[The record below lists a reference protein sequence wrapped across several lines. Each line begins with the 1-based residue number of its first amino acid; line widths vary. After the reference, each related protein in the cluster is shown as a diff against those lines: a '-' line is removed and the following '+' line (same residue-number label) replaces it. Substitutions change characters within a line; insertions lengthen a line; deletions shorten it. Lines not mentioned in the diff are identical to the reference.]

1 MQISNMHARIRIES
15 QRKSRFIRLSV
26 PIRVYTKDCRVDHDK
41 TYSYIHYKVIFD
53 DQTDCMSSTLPF
65 MLYFAKTISVDFL
78 RTSLTRQIACLEW
91 ESENT
96 LLRVCF
102 PHKYQ
107 HISGFNLRNDRV
119 KLV

>member
-1 MQISNMHARIRIES
+1 MHAWIRIES

-26 PIRVYTKDCRVDHDK
+26 PIRVYTKDCRVDYDK

-65 MLYFAKTISVDFL
+65 MPYFAKTISVDFL
-78 RTSLTRQIACLEW
+78 RTALTRQLACLEW

-107 HISGFNLRNDRV
+107 LISGFNLRNDRAKFV
-119 KLV
+119 